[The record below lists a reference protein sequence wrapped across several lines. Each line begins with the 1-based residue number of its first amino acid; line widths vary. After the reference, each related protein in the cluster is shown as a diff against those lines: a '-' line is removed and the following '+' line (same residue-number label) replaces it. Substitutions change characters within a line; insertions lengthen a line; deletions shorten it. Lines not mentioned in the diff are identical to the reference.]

1 MKTEWFVANVTALES
16 PETVEYAILGVI
28 FPDTAERAIL
38 KVILASFFG
47 QARPYLRSGSH
58 FLRQEPPLEP

>member
-38 KVILASFFG
+38 MVILASFFWPSPAVFAIG
-47 QARPYLRSGSH
+47 
-58 FLRQEPPLEP
+58 EPLSEAGTPS